1 MQHLST
7 LLDWIRY
14 ATSRLATADIA
25 YGHGTD
31 TPLDEAAA
39 LVLGLLNL
47 PYDLS
52 PAYFSAHLTTDESTA
67 LRDAL
72 DRRINERIPVPY
84 LTHRTL
90 YGGYEFYVDGRV
102 LIPRS
107 PIAELIERDL
117 SPWWQGDAPET
128 ILDLCCGSG
137 CIGILAQIH
146 QPQADVILA
155 DIDPAALAVAAKNL
169 ARYQLSDS
177 IPFLQGDGLAALDAA
192 IANLYGAEAAAARA
206 QGATYRD
213 VTSGIDWILCN
224 PPYVEES
231 EMDDIAAEYRHEPRH
246 ALTSGADGLDF
257 TRRLLH
263 QAGDY
268 LSERGLLVLEVGMS
282 GQNLE
287 EAYPDAAFDWAE
299 LTRGGAGVCVISADE
314 LLAWRDA
321 GIV

>member
-14 ATSRLATADIA
+14 AASRLATADIA

-52 PAYFSAHLTTDESTA
+52 PAYFPAHLTADEIA
-67 LRDAL
+67 VLRNAL

-90 YGGYEFYVDGRV
+90 YGGYDFYIDERA

-107 PIAELIERDL
+107 PIAELIARDL
-117 SPWWQGDAPET
+117 APWWPQEEAPER

-137 CIGILAQIH
+137 CLGILAQLQ
-146 QPQADVILA
+146 QPQAEVVLA
-155 DIDPAALAVAAKNL
+155 DLDADALDVARINL
-169 ARYQLSDS
+169 ARFGMKDAVE
-177 IPFLQGDGLAALDAA
+177 ICQGDGLAAVR
-192 IANLYGAEAAAARA
+192 G
-206 QGATYRD
+206 QF
-213 VTSGIDWILCN
+213 DWIICN
-224 PPYVEES
+224 PPYVEAA
-231 EMDDIAAEYRHEPRH
+231 EMDDIAAEYRHEPRQ
-246 ALTSGADGLDF
+246 ALVSGEDGLDF

-263 QAGDY
+263 EVPDY
-268 LSERGLLVLEVGMS
+268 LTERGLLVLEVGMS
-282 GQNLE
+282 WPQLE
-287 EAYPDAAFDWAE
+287 DAYPDAGFDWVE
-299 LTRGGAGVCVISADE
+299 FERGGEGVCIISADE
-314 LLAWRDA
+314 LLAWREA
-321 GIV
+321 GVV